1 MIRRM
6 IGGLIFM
13 ILRAAG
19 RCLAAYLLERGLN
32 YMLTVNENGKNV
44 SFWGALGQIALA
56 AGCSWG
62 MSKMSDPDN
71 TGWAPYRNQM
81 MMNMAGTAITFAAQQ
96 MSDMQQAASQ
106 AQSQAET
113 TAQQ

>member
-1 MIRRM
+1 
-6 IGGLIFM
+6 
-13 ILRAAG
+13 
-19 RCLAAYLLERGLN
+19 
-32 YMLTVNENGKNV
+32 
-44 SFWGALGQIALA
+44 
-56 AGCSWG
+56 

>member
-1 MIRRM
+1 
-6 IGGLIFM
+6 M

-32 YMLTVNENGKNV
+32 YMLTVNENGKNI

-56 AGCSWG
+56 SIASYSMTKMGDEENTSWV
-62 MSKMSDPDN
+62 
-71 TGWAPYRNQM
+71 PYRNQM
-81 MMNMAGTAITFAAQQ
+81 MANMAGTAITFAAQQ